1 MCVRQEAVFV
11 TGYFF
16 YPPGEKKMVET
27 RMDAMIARLAPQP
40 QTIANR
46 PKVQAGEQVLKARP
60 AEAAGSV
67 EADIARI
74 FARRAF
80 QATPA
85 LEKPALVHNEGP
97 RGGNLD
103 ILA

>member
-1 MCVRQEAVFV
+1 
-11 TGYFF
+11 
-16 YPPGEKKMVET
+16 MVET

-40 QTIANR
+40 QATTAP
-46 PKVQAGEQVLKARP
+46 PKARAGEQVLKARP
-60 AEAAGSV
+60 AGGAGSV
-67 EADIARI
+67 EADVARI

-80 QATPA
+80 QAAPPPA
-85 LEKPALVHNEGP
+85 QPALVHKEGP